1 MEKENQTIIAFVEFC
16 EKLGIKPCD
25 ARSVA
30 CYTNFT
36 KAAKKAVANG

>member
-1 MEKENQTIIAFVEFC
+1 MKKENQTIIAFVEFC

-30 CYTNFT
+30 CYYNFT
-36 KAAKKAVANG
+36 KATKKVVCNA